1 MKEKSTRFA
10 IRIINL
16 YKYLRDCKKET
27 ILSKQLLRSGTS
39 IGANIREAV
48 YAESHLDFIHKYS
61 ISLKECSETEYWLY
75 LLQQTEYISDEEY
88 ESINTDCLEILKLL
102 TATIVRLKKQWERPI
117 IFITYY
123 LLLIMKIVVLD
134 GFAAN
139 PGDLSWE
146 GLKAL
151 GECTIYDRTAP
162 EEVLERATGAEVI
175 LTNKVIIN
183 TDHMAAL
190 PELKYIGVLATGYNI
205 VDTTAAKERGII
217 VTNIPAYSTAS
228 VAQMVFAH
236 ILNICQ
242 QVQHHSEEVHKGRWT
257 NNKDFCFWDTPLI
270 ELRDKK
276 IGLVGLGN
284 TGYTT
289 ARVAIGFGMQV
300 YALTSKSHFQLPP
313 EIKKMDLD
321 QLFSE
326 CDIISLH
333 CPLTPE
339 THELVN
345 ARRLAMMKPNAI
357 LINTG
362 RGPLINEQDLAD
374 ALNSGKIYAAGV
386 DVLSSE
392 PPRADNPLLTAK
404 NCYITPHIAWAST
417 EARERLMN
425 IAISNLQAYIS
436 GTPENVV
443 NK

>member
-1 MKEKSTRFA
+1 M
-10 IRIINL
+10 
-16 YKYLRDCKKET
+16 
-27 ILSKQLLRSGTS
+27 
-39 IGANIREAV
+39 
-48 YAESHLDFIHKYS
+48 
-61 ISLKECSETEYWLY
+61 
-75 LLQQTEYISDEEY
+75 
-88 ESINTDCLEILKLL
+88 
-102 TATIVRLKKQWERPI
+102 
-117 IFITYY
+117 
-123 LLLIMKIVVLD
+123 
-134 GFAAN
+134 
-139 PGDLSWE
+139 
-146 GLKAL
+146 
-151 GECTIYDRTAP
+151 
-162 EEVLERATGAEVI
+162 
-175 LTNKVIIN
+175 
-183 TDHMAAL
+183 
-190 PELKYIGVLATGYNI
+190 
-205 VDTTAAKERGII
+205 
-217 VTNIPAYSTAS
+217 
-228 VAQMVFAH
+228 
-236 ILNICQ
+236 
-242 QVQHHSEEVHKGRWT
+242 
-257 NNKDFCFWDTPLI
+257 I

-326 CDIISLH
+326 CDISLH

-345 ARRLAMMKPNAI
+345 ARRLALMKPNAI

-362 RGPLINEQDLAD
+362 RGPLVNEQDLAD

>member
-1 MKEKSTRFA
+1 
-10 IRIINL
+10 
-16 YKYLRDCKKET
+16 
-27 ILSKQLLRSGTS
+27 
-39 IGANIREAV
+39 
-48 YAESHLDFIHKYS
+48 
-61 ISLKECSETEYWLY
+61 
-75 LLQQTEYISDEEY
+75 
-88 ESINTDCLEILKLL
+88 
-102 TATIVRLKKQWERPI
+102 
-117 IFITYY
+117 
-123 LLLIMKIVVLD
+123 MKIVVLD
-134 GFAAN
+134 GYAAN

-146 GLKAL
+146 GMKVL

-162 EEVLERATGAEVI
+162 EEVLERAAGAEAI

-183 TDHMAAL
+183 ADHMAAL
-190 PELKYIGVLATGYNI
+190 PELKYIGVLATGYNV
-205 VDTTAAKERGII
+205 VDTAAAKERGIV
-217 VTNIPAYSTAS
+217 VTNIPSYSTAS

-236 ILNICQ
+236 ILNITQ

-257 NNKDFCFWDTPLI
+257 NNKDFCFWDTPLM
-270 ELRDKK
+270 ELREKK

-339 THELVN
+339 TREMVN
-345 ARRLAMMKPNAI
+345 ARRLGMMKPTAI

-374 ALNSGKIYAAGV
+374 ALNNGKIYAAGV
-386 DVLSSE
+386 DVLSTE
-392 PPRADNPLLTAK
+392 PPCADNPLLTAK

-417 EARERLMN
+417 AARERLMQIMLGN
-425 IAISNLQAYIS
+425 IKAYQD
-436 GTPENVV
+436 GKPVNVV

>member
-1 MKEKSTRFA
+1 
-10 IRIINL
+10 
-16 YKYLRDCKKET
+16 
-27 ILSKQLLRSGTS
+27 
-39 IGANIREAV
+39 
-48 YAESHLDFIHKYS
+48 
-61 ISLKECSETEYWLY
+61 
-75 LLQQTEYISDEEY
+75 
-88 ESINTDCLEILKLL
+88 
-102 TATIVRLKKQWERPI
+102 
-117 IFITYY
+117 
-123 LLLIMKIVVLD
+123 MKIVVLD

-162 EEVLERATGAEVI
+162 EEVLERAAGAEVI

-183 TDHMAAL
+183 ADHMAAL
-190 PELKYIGVLATGYNI
+190 PELKYIGVLATGYNV
-205 VDTTAAKERGII
+205 VDTAAAKERGII

-333 CPLTPE
+333 CPL
-339 THELVN
+339 
-345 ARRLAMMKPNAI
+345 RLALMKPNAI

-362 RGPLINEQDLAD
+362 RGPLVNEQDLAD

>member
-1 MKEKSTRFA
+1 M
-10 IRIINL
+10 
-16 YKYLRDCKKET
+16 
-27 ILSKQLLRSGTS
+27 
-39 IGANIREAV
+39 
-48 YAESHLDFIHKYS
+48 
-61 ISLKECSETEYWLY
+61 
-75 LLQQTEYISDEEY
+75 
-88 ESINTDCLEILKLL
+88 
-102 TATIVRLKKQWERPI
+102 
-117 IFITYY
+117 
-123 LLLIMKIVVLD
+123 
-134 GFAAN
+134 
-139 PGDLSWE
+139 
-146 GLKAL
+146 
-151 GECTIYDRTAP
+151 
-162 EEVLERATGAEVI
+162 
-175 LTNKVIIN
+175 
-183 TDHMAAL
+183 
-190 PELKYIGVLATGYNI
+190 
-205 VDTTAAKERGII
+205 
-217 VTNIPAYSTAS
+217 
-228 VAQMVFAH
+228 
-236 ILNICQ
+236 
-242 QVQHHSEEVHKGRWT
+242 
-257 NNKDFCFWDTPLI
+257 I

-321 QLFSE
+321 QLFNE

-345 ARRLAMMKPNAI
+345 ARRLALMKPNAI

-362 RGPLINEQDLAD
+362 RGPLVNEQDLAD

>member
-1 MKEKSTRFA
+1 
-10 IRIINL
+10 
-16 YKYLRDCKKET
+16 
-27 ILSKQLLRSGTS
+27 
-39 IGANIREAV
+39 
-48 YAESHLDFIHKYS
+48 
-61 ISLKECSETEYWLY
+61 
-75 LLQQTEYISDEEY
+75 
-88 ESINTDCLEILKLL
+88 
-102 TATIVRLKKQWERPI
+102 
-117 IFITYY
+117 
-123 LLLIMKIVVLD
+123 MKIVVLD
-134 GFAAN
+134 GYAAN

-146 GLKAL
+146 GMKVL

-162 EEVLERATGAEVI
+162 EEVLERAAGAEAI

-183 TDHMAAL
+183 ADHMAAL
-190 PELKYIGVLATGYNI
+190 PELKYIGVLATGYNV
-205 VDTTAAKERGII
+205 VDTAAAKERGIV
-217 VTNIPAYSTAS
+217 VTNIPSYSTAS

-236 ILNICQ
+236 ILNITQ
-242 QVQHHSEEVHKGRWT
+242 QVQHHSEEVHKGRWA
-257 NNKDFCFWDTPLI
+257 NNKDFCFWDTPLM
-270 ELRDKK
+270 ELREKK

-339 THELVN
+339 TREMVN
-345 ARRLAMMKPNAI
+345 ARRLGMMKPTAI

-374 ALNSGKIYAAGV
+374 ALNNGKIYAAGV
-386 DVLSSE
+386 DVLSTE
-392 PPRADNPLLTAK
+392 PPCADNPLLTAK

-417 EARERLMN
+417 AARERLMQIMLEN
-425 IAISNLQAYIS
+425 IKAYQD
-436 GTPENVV
+436 GKPVNVV